1 MCSVEEAYSM
11 FWQSENDPPRSDGEK
26 KRKKKRRLLPPEP
39 ASIDPDRPA
48 QRRPP
53 PAELLGG
60 TPEEFSSWTPPSA
73 MLNAYDPSSTFPHPS
88 TDVDDDKAYV
98 LEPDWA
104 KPFNSASAPEW
115 IKERMPKRDAET
127 PLIPSP
133 WMDNQPTLWQST
145 PDGLRTQFNLEGA
158 KTNAEER
165 TDVLERRLNAMFG
178 KLDDL
183 ESGRLA
189 NNHME
194 ILMFVLGGVF
204 LILLL
209 DLIVKQGTQV
219 SVLLAAAGGR
229 TLMAGAARGLL
240 WAN

>member
-11 FWQSENDPPRSDGEK
+11 FWQKTGEDARSEGR
-26 KRKKKRRLLPPEP
+26 RKKKRRALVPPEP
-39 ASIDPDRPA
+39 AVIEPDRPA
-48 QRRPP
+48 NRPLP

-60 TPEEFSSWTPPSA
+60 EPSDYTWTQPSA
-73 MLNAYDPSSTFPHPS
+73 MLNAYDTKEQFAHPSS
-88 TDVDDDKAYV
+88 DVEDETVYK

-104 KPFNSASAPEW
+104 KPFNDASAPDW

-133 WMDNQPTLWQST
+133 WMEGQPSLWQSV
-145 PDGLRTQFNLEGA
+145 PDGLRTQFNLGGA
-158 KTNAEER
+158 RTFAEER
-165 TDVLERRLNAMFG
+165 ADELERRLNSMFAR
-178 KLDDL
+178 LDDM
-183 ESGRLA
+183 EGGRLA

-194 ILMFVLGGVF
+194 ILMFFLGGLV

-209 DLIVKQGTQV
+209 DLIVKQGTQA

-229 TLMAGAARGLL
+229 SLFSGGARGLL
-240 WAN
+240 WY